1 LLAVVSCRDFSSA
14 WPRIAC
20 PAKGYRTRYNRPL
33 WVPDLMMAEMSV
45 ALSRFRFDSGT
56 TMKSIFDRSLPVA
69 GLLFLFGWTA
79 ILPLTAAERRGG
91 RVTQV
96 VRNVSLLAPH
106 IADRPAHLNDDV
118 TDGSAVHTGADSRAE
133 LTFADLTI
141 TRVGANS
148 IFSFDQ
154 DGRNVS
160 VESGAILLRVPKG
173 SGGAGIRSSV
183 LTVGITGTTV
193 MFESRPRN
201 YSKLI
206 VLQGSS
212 QAWLTKHPGKK
223 IMVHA
228 GQMLIVK
235 PGAAQLTEPVDID
248 ESLVLRTA
256 ILITEFPPL
265 PSLDL
270 MRRVAENQKKSGG
283 PLFNPLIDPT
293 GMDARD
299 VNASTRSQPNPH
311 RTPGNGQR
319 KP

>member
-1 LLAVVSCRDFSSA
+1 
-14 WPRIAC
+14 
-20 PAKGYRTRYNRPL
+20 
-33 WVPDLMMAEMSV
+33 
-45 ALSRFRFDSGT
+45 
-56 TMKSIFDRSLPVA
+56 MKSIFNHSLPRA
-69 GLLFLFGWTA
+69 GLLLLFSSGV
-79 ILPLTAAERRGG
+79 ILLLTAAERKEA
-91 RVTQV
+91 RVTHV
-96 VRNVSLLAPH
+96 VRDVRLLAPH
-106 IADRPAHLNDDV
+106 VAARPARLNDDV
-118 TDGSAVHTGADSRAE
+118 ADGSAVHTGADSRAE
-133 LTFADLTI
+133 LTFADLTL

-173 SGGAGIRSSV
+173 SGGARIRSSA

-206 VLQGSS
+206 VLEGSG

-223 IMVHA
+223 IAVHA
-228 GQMLIVK
+228 GQMLIVR
-235 PGAAQLTEPVDID
+235 PGAEHLPGPVDID
-248 ESLVLRTA
+248 ENLILRTA

-270 MRRVAENQKKSGG
+270 MRSVAENQKKSGE

-293 GMDARD
+293 GMGARD

-311 RTPGNGQR
+311 RTPGNGER

>member
-1 LLAVVSCRDFSSA
+1 
-14 WPRIAC
+14 
-20 PAKGYRTRYNRPL
+20 
-33 WVPDLMMAEMSV
+33 V
-45 ALSRFRFDSGT
+45 ALSRFRFDSQT
-56 TMKSIFDRSLPVA
+56 AMKSIFDRSLSRA
-69 GLLFLFGWTA
+69 GLVLIFSSGA
-79 ILPLTAAERRGG
+79 ILLLTAAERKGG

-106 IADRPAHLNDDV
+106 VAARPARLNDDV
-118 TDGSAVHTGADSRAE
+118 TDGSAVHTGTDSRAE

-173 SGGAGIRSSV
+173 SGGARIRSSA

-206 VLQGSS
+206 VLEGSG

-223 IMVHA
+223 IAVRA
-228 GQMLIVK
+228 GQMLLVK
-235 PGAAQLTEPVDID
+235 PGAAHLPEPVDID

-270 MRRVAENQKKSGG
+270 MRSVAENQKKSGG
-283 PLFNPLIDPT
+283 PLLNPLIDPT
-293 GMDARD
+293 GMGARD
-299 VNASTRSQPNPH
+299 VNASTHSPPNPQ

>member
-1 LLAVVSCRDFSSA
+1 MTS
-14 WPRIAC
+14 
-20 PAKGYRTRYNRPL
+20 
-33 WVPDLMMAEMSV
+33 EMSV
-45 ALSRFRFDSGT
+45 ALSRFRFDSET
-56 TMKSIFDRSLPVA
+56 TMKSIFDRSLPRA
-69 GLLFLFGWTA
+69 GLVLLFSSGAVL
-79 ILPLTAAERRGG
+79 LLTAAERKVG

-106 IADRPAHLNDDV
+106 VAARPARLNDDV

-173 SGGAGIRSSV
+173 SGGARIRSA

-206 VLQGSS
+206 VLEGSS

-223 IMVHA
+223 ITVHA

-235 PGAAQLTEPVDID
+235 PGATHLPNPVDID

-256 ILITEFPPL
+256 SLITEFTPL

-270 MRRVAENQKKSGG
+270 MRGVAADQKRSGG
-283 PLFNPLIDPT
+283 PLFNPLVDPT
-293 GMDARD
+293 GMGARD
-299 VNASTRSQPNPH
+299 VNASTRPPPTPH
-311 RTPGNGQR
+311 RTPGDGQR

>member
-1 LLAVVSCRDFSSA
+1 
-14 WPRIAC
+14 
-20 PAKGYRTRYNRPL
+20 
-33 WVPDLMMAEMSV
+33 V
-45 ALSRFRFDSGT
+45 ALSRFCLDSET
-56 TMKSIFDRSLPVA
+56 TMKSLFNRSLPRA
-69 GLLFLFGWTA
+69 GLLLLFSSGA
-79 ILPLTAAERRGG
+79 ILPLTAAERKEA

-96 VRNVSLLAPH
+96 VRDVRLLAPH
-106 IADRPAHLNDDV
+106 VAARPARLNEVV

-133 LTFADLTI
+133 LTFADLAI

-173 SGGAGIRSSV
+173 SGGARIRSSA
-183 LTVGITGTTV
+183 LTVGIAGTTV

-206 VLQGSS
+206 VLEGSA

-223 IMVHA
+223 IAVHA
-228 GQMLIVK
+228 GQMFIVR
-235 PGAAQLTEPVDID
+235 PGAEHLPEPVDID
-248 ESLVLRTA
+248 ENLILRSA

-270 MRRVAENQKKSGG
+270 MRSVAENQKKSGG
-283 PLFNPLIDPT
+283 PLLNPLIDPT
-293 GMDARD
+293 GMGARD
-299 VNASTRSQPNPH
+299 VNASTRSQPNAH

>member
-1 LLAVVSCRDFSSA
+1 
-14 WPRIAC
+14 
-20 PAKGYRTRYNRPL
+20 
-33 WVPDLMMAEMSV
+33 V
-45 ALSRFRFDSGT
+45 ALSRFRFDAET
-56 TMKSIFDRSLPVA
+56 TMKPIFDRSLSRA
-69 GLLFLFGWTA
+69 GLVLIFSSGA
-79 ILPLTAAERRGG
+79 ILLLTAAERKGG

-106 IADRPAHLNDDV
+106 VAARPARLNDDV
-118 TDGSAVHTGADSRAE
+118 ADGSAVHTGADSRAE
-133 LTFADLTI
+133 LAFADLTI

-173 SGGAGIRSSV
+173 SGGARIRSSA

-206 VLQGSS
+206 VLEGSG

-223 IMVHA
+223 IAVHA
-228 GQMLIVK
+228 GQMLIVR
-235 PGAAQLTEPVDID
+235 PGAEHLPGPVDID
-248 ESLVLRTA
+248 ENLILRTA

-270 MRRVAENQKKSGG
+270 MRSVAENQKKSGE

-293 GMDARD
+293 GMGARD
-299 VNASTRSQPNPH
+299 VNASTRSQPNAH

>member
-1 LLAVVSCRDFSSA
+1 VLLFSS
-14 WPRIAC
+14 
-20 PAKGYRTRYNRPL
+20 G
-33 WVPDLMMAEMSV
+33 
-45 ALSRFRFDSGT
+45 
-56 TMKSIFDRSLPVA
+56 
-69 GLLFLFGWTA
+69 A
-79 ILPLTAAERRGG
+79 IWLLTAAERKEG

-106 IADRPAHLNDDV
+106 VAARPARLNDDV

-133 LTFADLTI
+133 FTFADLTI

-173 SGGAGIRSSV
+173 SGGARIRSSA

-206 VLQGSS
+206 VLEGSS

-223 IMVHA
+223 ITVHA

-235 PGAAQLTEPVDID
+235 PDAAHLPEPVNID

-270 MRRVAENQKKSGG
+270 MRSVAENQKKSGG
-283 PLFNPLIDPT
+283 PLFKPAHRCHRY
-293 GMDARD
+293 GRARCEC
-299 VNASTRSQPNPH
+299 VNSLATEPASH
-311 RTPGNGQR
+311 FGQR
-319 KP
+319 TAQTVGRDHARGLPDRERRLSIRRALVSCVAGRLDSLLS

>member
-1 LLAVVSCRDFSSA
+1 
-14 WPRIAC
+14 
-20 PAKGYRTRYNRPL
+20 
-33 WVPDLMMAEMSV
+33 V
-45 ALSRFRFDSGT
+45 ALSRFRFDAET
-56 TMKSIFDRSLPVA
+56 TMKPIFDRSLSRA
-69 GLLFLFGWTA
+69 GLVLIFSSGA
-79 ILPLTAAERRGG
+79 ILLLTAAERKGG

-96 VRNVSLLAPH
+96 VRNVSLMAPH
-106 IADRPAHLNDDV
+106 VAARPARLNDDV

-173 SGGAGIRSSV
+173 SGGARIRSSA

-206 VLQGSS
+206 VLEGSS

-223 IMVHA
+223 IAVRA
-228 GQMLIVK
+228 GQMVIVK
-235 PGAAQLTEPVDID
+235 PGAEHLPEPVDID
-248 ESLVLRTA
+248 ENLILRTA

-265 PSLDL
+265 PSLAL
-270 MRRVAENQKKSGG
+270 MRSVAENQKKSGG

-293 GMDARD
+293 GMGARD
-299 VNASTRSQPNPH
+299 VNASTRSQPNPN

>member
-1 LLAVVSCRDFSSA
+1 MCTIVAALYQRRIFEILAMS
-14 WPRIAC
+14 
-20 PAKGYRTRYNRPL
+20 
-33 WVPDLMMAEMSV
+33 EMSV
-45 ALSRFRFDSGT
+45 ALSRFRFDSET
-56 TMKSIFDRSLPVA
+56 TMKSIFNRSLPRA
-69 GLLFLFGWTA
+69 GLVLLFSSGA
-79 ILPLTAAERRGG
+79 ILLLTAAEREGG
-91 RVTQV
+91 RITQV

-106 IADRPAHLNDDV
+106 VAARPAHLNDDV
-118 TDGSAVHTGADSRAE
+118 ADGSAVHTGADSRAE

-141 TRVGANS
+141 TRAGANS

-154 DGRNVS
+154 NGRNVS

-173 SGGAGIRSSV
+173 SGGARIRSSA

-206 VLQGSS
+206 VLEGSG

-223 IMVHA
+223 IAVRA
-228 GQMLIVK
+228 GQMLLVK
-235 PGAAQLTEPVDID
+235 PGAAHLPEPVDID

-270 MRRVAENQKKSGG
+270 MRSVAENQKKSGG
-283 PLFNPLIDPT
+283 PLLNPLIDPT
-293 GMDARD
+293 GMGARD
-299 VNASTRSQPNPH
+299 VNASTRSQPSPH
-311 RTPGNGQR
+311 RTPSNGQR

>member
-1 LLAVVSCRDFSSA
+1 
-14 WPRIAC
+14 
-20 PAKGYRTRYNRPL
+20 
-33 WVPDLMMAEMSV
+33 MMSEMSV
-45 ALSRFRFDSGT
+45 ALSRICLDSET
-56 TMKSIFDRSLPVA
+56 TMKSLFNGSLPRA
-69 GLLFLFGWTA
+69 GLLLLFSSGA
-79 ILPLTAAERRGG
+79 ILPLTAAERKEA

-106 IADRPAHLNDDV
+106 VAARPARLNDDV
-118 TDGSAVHTGADSRAE
+118 ADGSAVHTGADSRAE
-133 LTFADLTI
+133 LTFADLTT

-173 SGGAGIRSSV
+173 SGGARIRSSA

-206 VLQGSS
+206 VLEGSG

-223 IMVHA
+223 IAVHA

-235 PGAAQLTEPVDID
+235 PGAEHLPGPVDID

-265 PSLDL
+265 PSLAL

-283 PLFNPLIDPT
+283 PLLNPLIDPT
-293 GMDARD
+293 GMGARD
-299 VNASTRSQPNPH
+299 VNASTRPHPTPH
-311 RTPGNGQR
+311 RTPGDGQR

>member
-1 LLAVVSCRDFSSA
+1 
-14 WPRIAC
+14 
-20 PAKGYRTRYNRPL
+20 
-33 WVPDLMMAEMSV
+33 MEMSV
-45 ALSRFRFDSGT
+45 ALSRFRFDSQT
-56 TMKSIFDRSLPVA
+56 AMKSIFDRSLSRA
-69 GLLFLFGWTA
+69 GLVLIFSSGA
-79 ILPLTAAERRGG
+79 ILLLTAAERKGG

-106 IADRPAHLNDDV
+106 VAARPARLNDDV
-118 TDGSAVHTGADSRAE
+118 TDGSAVHTGTDSRAE

-173 SGGAGIRSSV
+173 SGGARIRSSA

-206 VLQGSS
+206 VLEGSG
-212 QAWLTKHPGKK
+212 QAWLTKHPEKK
-223 IMVHA
+223 ITVHA
-228 GQMLIVK
+228 GQMVIVK
-235 PGAAQLTEPVDID
+235 PGAAHLPEPVDID

-265 PSLDL
+265 PSLAL
-270 MRRVAENQKKSGG
+270 MRSVAENQKKSGG
-283 PLFNPLIDPT
+283 PLLNPLIDST
-293 GMDARD
+293 GMGARD
-299 VNASTRSQPNPH
+299 VNASTHSPPNPQ

>member
-1 LLAVVSCRDFSSA
+1 
-14 WPRIAC
+14 
-20 PAKGYRTRYNRPL
+20 
-33 WVPDLMMAEMSV
+33 MMSEMSV
-45 ALSRFRFDSGT
+45 ALSRFRFDSET
-56 TMKSIFDRSLPVA
+56 TMKSIFDRSLPRA
-69 GLLFLFGWTA
+69 GLLLLFGWGA
-79 ILPLTAAERRGG
+79 VLLLTAAEREGG
-91 RVTQV
+91 RITQV

-106 IADRPAHLNDDV
+106 VAARPAHLNDDV
-118 TDGSAVHTGADSRAE
+118 ADGSAVHTGADSRAE

-148 IFSFDQ
+148 VFSFDQ
-154 DGRNVS
+154 DGRNVN
-160 VESGAILLRVPKG
+160 VESGAILLRVPKS
-173 SGGAGIRSSV
+173 SGGARIRSTA

-206 VLQGSS
+206 VLEGSGR
-212 QAWLTKHPGKK
+212 AWLTKHPGKK
-223 IMVHA
+223 ITVHA

-235 PGAAQLTEPVDID
+235 PGATQLTEPVDID

-256 ILITEFPPL
+256 TLITEFPPL

-270 MRRVAENQKKSGG
+270 MRSVAEDQKKSGG

-293 GMDARD
+293 GMGARD

>member
-1 LLAVVSCRDFSSA
+1 LSSHESFLGSAVAALYERRILIVFVESA
-14 WPRIAC
+14 ASM
-20 PAKGYRTRYNRPL
+20 TS
-33 WVPDLMMAEMSV
+33 EMSV
-45 ALSRFRFDSGT
+45 ALSRFCLDSET
-56 TMKSIFDRSLPVA
+56 TMKSLFNGSLPRA
-69 GLLFLFGWTA
+69 GLLLLFSSGA
-79 ILPLTAAERRGG
+79 ILPLTAAERKQARIT
-91 RVTQV
+91 RV
-96 VRNVSLLAPH
+96 VRDVSLLAPH
-106 IADRPAHLNDDV
+106 IAARPARLNDDV
-118 TDGSAVHTGADSRAE
+118 TNGSAVHTGADSRAE

-173 SGGAGIRSSV
+173 SGGARIRSSA

-206 VLQGSS
+206 VLEGSG
-212 QAWLTKHPGKK
+212 QAWLTKHPEKK
-223 IMVHA
+223 ITVHA
-228 GQMLIVK
+228 GQMVIVK
-235 PGAAQLTEPVDID
+235 PGAAHLPEPVDID

-270 MRRVAENQKKSGG
+270 MRSVAENQKKSGG
-283 PLFNPLIDPT
+283 PLLNPLIDPT
-293 GMDARD
+293 GMGARD
-299 VNASTRSQPNPH
+299 VNASTRPQPTPH
-311 RTPGNGQR
+311 RTPGDGQR

>member
-1 LLAVVSCRDFSSA
+1 
-14 WPRIAC
+14 
-20 PAKGYRTRYNRPL
+20 
-33 WVPDLMMAEMSV
+33 M
-45 ALSRFRFDSGT
+45 ALSRFRFDAET
-56 TMKSIFDRSLPVA
+56 TMKPIFDRSLSRA
-69 GLLFLFGWTA
+69 GLVLIFSSGA
-79 ILPLTAAERRGG
+79 ILLLTAAERKVG

-96 VRNVSLLAPH
+96 VRDVTLLAPQV
-106 IADRPAHLNDDV
+106 AARPAHLNEVV

-173 SGGAGIRSSV
+173 SGGARIRSSA

-206 VLQGSS
+206 VLEGSG
-212 QAWLTKHPGKK
+212 QAWLTKHPEKK
-223 IMVHA
+223 ITVHA
-228 GQMLIVK
+228 GQMVIAK
-235 PGAAQLTEPVDID
+235 PGAAHLTEPVDID

-265 PSLDL
+265 PSLAL
-270 MRRVAENQKKSGG
+270 MRSVAENQKKSGG

-293 GMDARD
+293 GMGARD
-299 VNASTRSQPNPH
+299 VNASTGSQPNPH

>member
-1 LLAVVSCRDFSSA
+1 
-14 WPRIAC
+14 
-20 PAKGYRTRYNRPL
+20 
-33 WVPDLMMAEMSV
+33 MMSEMSM
-45 ALSRFRFDSGT
+45 ALSRFRLDSET
-56 TMKSIFDRSLPVA
+56 TMKSFFNPSLPRA
-69 GLLFLFGWTA
+69 GLLLLFSLGA
-79 ILPLTAAERRGG
+79 ILPLTAAERKQA
-91 RVTQV
+91 RVTRV
-96 VRNVSLLAPH
+96 VRDVSLLAPPV
-106 IADRPAHLNDDV
+106 AARPAHLNDDV
-118 TDGSAVHTGADSRAE
+118 TNGSAVHTGADSRAE
-133 LTFADLTI
+133 LTSADLTI

-154 DGRNVS
+154 DGRNLN

-173 SGGAGIRSSV
+173 SGGAHIRSSA

-193 MFESRPRN
+193 IFESRPRN

-206 VLQGSS
+206 VLEGSS
-212 QAWLTKHPGKK
+212 QAWLTRHPKTK
-223 IMVHA
+223 ITVHV

-235 PGAAQLTEPVDID
+235 PGAEHLPEPVDID

-270 MRRVAENQKKSGG
+270 MRSVAENQKKSGG

-293 GMDARD
+293 GMGARD
-299 VNASTRSQPNPH
+299 VNASTRPQPTPH